1 MPIYDYK
8 CGKCSTEKRAFIF
21 EAQRGMTEKIKIKC
35 PKCGSV
41 DTEQHFGMVPMFY
54 VKGYGWLDK
63 KGRRRDMNLHK
74 LQNDDPYAKYRVPG
88 EKDDLVHRLKKG
100 GKRDPKR
107 QHFMTGK

>member
-54 VKGYGWLDK
+54 VK